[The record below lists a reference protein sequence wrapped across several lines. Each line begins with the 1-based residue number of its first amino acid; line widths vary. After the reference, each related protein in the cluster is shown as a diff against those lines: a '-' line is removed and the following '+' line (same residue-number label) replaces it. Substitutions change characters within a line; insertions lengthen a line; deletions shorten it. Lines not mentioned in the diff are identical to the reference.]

1 VTPRPP
7 HGLSRRGFLTAAA
20 TGLLAAAASMSCTS
34 RGCTTRHAKT
44 IAPLSTS
51 GYVDRAGWMLTV
63 DDNRK
68 LGPLTPAET
77 R

>member
-1 VTPRPP
+1 MTPHSP

-20 TGLLAAAASMSCTS
+20 TGLVAAAASMSCTS
-34 RGCTTRHAKT
+34 RGCTTRHAKMT
-44 IAPLSTS
+44 APASTS
-51 GYVDRAGWMLTV
+51 GYVDRAGWMLTA